1 MPKRKYD
8 QIENDEEQL
17 KFAKICS
24 ENEKHEFLKKRIK
37 TSKSDTK
44 TITIKKAKATAKKS
58 ERSQKDSKD
67 RWESRDQRRENRMS
81 SGKEE

>member
-24 ENEKHEFLKKRIK
+24 ENEKYEFLKKRIK

-44 TITIKKAKATAKKS
+44 TITIKKAKATAKKAREVKRLQRIDES
-58 ERSQKDSKD
+58 PEIREERI
-67 RWESRDQRRENRMS
+67 E
-81 SGKEE
+81 

>member
-8 QIENDEEQL
+8 QIENDEEEL

-24 ENEKHEFLKKRIK
+24 ENEKHEFQKKRIK

-44 TITIKKAKATAKKS
+44 TITITKAKLRQKS
-58 ERSQKDSKD
+58 QRGQKASKN
-67 RWESRDQRRENRMS
+67 RWESRDQRRENR
-81 SGKEE
+81 E